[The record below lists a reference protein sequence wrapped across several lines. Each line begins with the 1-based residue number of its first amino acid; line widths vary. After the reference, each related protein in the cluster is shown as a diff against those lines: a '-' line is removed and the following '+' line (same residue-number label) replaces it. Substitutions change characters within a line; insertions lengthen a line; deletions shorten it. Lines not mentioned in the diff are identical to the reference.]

1 MPTCRDIQAA
11 SVPEHIDKIMPVPR
25 WHDMTKTPV
34 KVHKFCVPHSL
45 TQWKKD
51 YVKKINLRKL
61 FGQTKNIFDKKKC
74 YSKNFGQKNSVTKKK
89 FGQKKFLVKK
99 ILSGFLGLVA
109 QIEVACKKSAS

>member
-61 FGQTKNIFDKKKC
+61 LGQTKKIFDKKKMLFKKFW
-74 YSKNFGQKNSVTKKK
+74 SKKIGHKKK
-89 FGQKKFLVKK
+89 FWSKIFFGPKKHF
-99 ILSGFLGLVA
+99 
-109 QIEVACKKSAS
+109 

>member
-61 FGQTKNIFDKKKC
+61 FGQTKNIFDKKKMLFKKIW
-74 YSKNFGQKNSVTKKK
+74 SKK
-89 FGQKKFLVKK
+89 FFGPKNIFSQKKFFGSKT
-99 ILSGFLGLVA
+99 ILA
-109 QIEVACKKSAS
+109 QNKPL